1 VTKIGRREFFRGSAG
16 AASLLGGARGAF
28 SIGNGDGRSKAKS
41 RDYFPPPDRD
51 GGWRTLAD
59 AEKIRKVAGID
70 LSRLDDAFEYTQ
82 TTSKFGGLLVA
93 RHGWLVYEK
102 YFGRAT
108 REVTPNLW
116 SIGKAFTS
124 VSCGIMLQ
132 EERDKIPDG
141 LDTTVFTEKYLP
153 EAFPLSDPRKAG
165 IKLGHLLAMTSG
177 MAEGGANLGIVRGQN
192 VKLDPAPPLDYS
204 RGEDEAALG
213 VRMWTDPGGGYFYS
227 SQGAHVASI
236 VARHLTGMELQAFIG
251 EKLAAPMGFGG
262 WGYET
267 VWPVLGVGKLP
278 HSFGGAGV
286 ALRATDALRFAYL
299 LLRQGRW
306 GNRQLVPAD
315 YVGLCGQPSPY
326 NVHSPFS
333 LQFEVNRDGHV
344 FGAPRDAFFK
354 SGAGGFC
361 VYAVPSLD
369 LAVYKMSFASLGG
382 GRPYDLGFS
391 SGAKVAEPQDPR
403 DDWAPHAANQ
413 FVDGPVDGD
422 AGTRRTLEL
431 VVSSVVDG

>member
-1 VTKIGRREFFRGSAG
+1 MLGIDAEACEDWWTTGAQTHYDPSRERGQSIVTKIGRREFFRGSAG

-141 LDTTVFTEKYLP
+141 LDTTVFTEKYR
-153 EAFPLSDPRKAG
+153 RK
-165 IKLGHLLAMTSG
+165 
-177 MAEGGANLGIVRGQN
+177 
-192 VKLDPAPPLDYS
+192 
-204 RGEDEAALG
+204 
-213 VRMWTDPGGGYFYS
+213 
-227 SQGAHVASI
+227 
-236 VARHLTGMELQAFIG
+236 
-251 EKLAAPMGFGG
+251 
-262 WGYET
+262 
-267 VWPVLGVGKLP
+267 
-278 HSFGGAGV
+278 
-286 ALRATDALRFAYL
+286 RF
-299 LLRQGRW
+299 R
-306 GNRQLVPAD
+306 
-315 YVGLCGQPSPY
+315 
-326 NVHSPFS
+326 
-333 LQFEVNRDGHV
+333 
-344 FGAPRDAFFK
+344 
-354 SGAGGFC
+354 
-361 VYAVPSLD
+361 
-369 LAVYKMSFASLGG
+369 
-382 GRPYDLGFS
+382 
-391 SGAKVAEPQDPR
+391 
-403 DDWAPHAANQ
+403 
-413 FVDGPVDGD
+413 
-422 AGTRRTLEL
+422 
-431 VVSSVVDG
+431 